1 MEVLPTIDEIV
12 DEITEALESPDYN
25 KKTGVDLSDWLQAH
39 RGPNWIEIKMS
50 AGQRVNVVQREFG
63 ELDIQSLEKWN
74 RRTREL
80 MKSYTLPTLR
90 EAVKVSLIRIFEL
103 EQEGVEGF
111 VDARPW

>member
-1 MEVLPTIDEIV
+1 
-12 DEITEALESPDYN
+12 
-25 KKTGVDLSDWLQAH
+25 
-39 RGPNWIEIKMS
+39 
-50 AGQRVNVVQREFG
+50 
-63 ELDIQSLEKWN
+63 
-74 RRTREL
+74 